1 MFLIT
6 HPKKDIMGSGRVWGS
21 VTRKKETVKILRLF
35 LLEEINSSSR
45 KINKE
50 LEKGEKGLVDTQTP
64 TSKHKIL
71 RT

>member
-1 MFLIT
+1 MESRRLW
-6 HPKKDIMGSGRVWGS
+6 RS
-21 VTRKKETVKILRLF
+21 VTRKRVKILRLF
-35 LLEEINSSSR
+35 LLEEANSRKHAKRR

-50 LEKGEKGLVDTQTP
+50 LEKGETGLVNTQTP